1 MFERFHQYVVRDTI
15 HFPSS
20 RISKKKKRKK
30 EKEKEEIWKLN
41 QPCSV
46 LNFIGSTCLFSHFR
60 HPRLMWGIQTIAAR
74 ASLFTNRSIS
84 AAN

>member
-30 EKEKEEIWKLN
+30 EKEKEEI
-41 QPCSV
+41 
-46 LNFIGSTCLFSHFR
+46 
-60 HPRLMWGIQTIAAR
+60 
-74 ASLFTNRSIS
+74 
-84 AAN
+84 